1 MIIRRIRP
9 SLLMGA
15 KPHAGLISDETF
27 IRGLAVGALIGAAI
41 AGSTLWS
48 RIRRSK
54 EPPTAP

>member
-1 MIIRRIRP
+1 VIIRRLRP
-9 SLLMGA
+9 SLVIGD
-15 KPHAGLISDETF
+15 KPRAGLISDETF

-48 RIRRSK
+48 RIRRAK

>member
-1 MIIRRIRP
+1 VIIRRVLP
-9 SLLMGA
+9 SFLGGD
-15 KPHAGLISDETF
+15 KPRAGLISDETF

-48 RIRRSK
+48 RMRRAK